1 MVVKKRICV
10 LSVCVEEDRVRELGA
25 LLNFSVNLFPNIK
38 SINLKEKPYVDKLL
52 LLLFDRDYIT
62 LILRRDII
70 FTLFYR
76 RGH

>member
-1 MVVKKRICV
+1 MSMEKRVCV
-10 LSVCVEEDRVRELGA
+10 LSVCVEEDRVRELCA
-25 LLNFSVNLFPNIK
+25 LLNFSVTLFPNIK

-62 LILRRDII
+62 LILRRDI

-76 RGH
+76 RGY